1 MIKKKLLIII
11 IATVVIAII
20 NIIMIWLRQKV
31 RSYWLNISRIF
42 ACIPIENW
50 NILRPTKW
58 RQNGANSQI
67 LICKG
72 LWFGGS
78 KVDTLNVKVTDKDFI
93 FPNYQIFYLKYSLM
107 KQWTT
112 LSIGLTANKQLI
124 KVCK

>member
-11 IATVVIAII
+11 ITTVVIAII
-20 NIIMIWLRQKV
+20 NIV
-31 RSYWLNISRIF
+31 FYPIF

-72 LWFGGS
+72 LWFGGN
-78 KVDTLNVKVTDKDFI
+78 KEDTLNAKVTDKDFI
-93 FPNYQIFYLKYSLM
+93 FPNDQIFYLKYSSM

-112 LSIGLTANKQLI
+112 LSIGLAANKQLI